1 MTFWATAA
9 LVIAACQPY
18 ALGRSPRAS
27 RAGRLPCRWG
37 RGHPSPT
44 AAPLLFQEAPQRACP
59 GRVLL
64 LAQRL
69 GLDLA
74 DALARERPF
83 LMPGARERK
92 RARAAMEET
101 GDGVRAW
108 LYLRRVEDYEAAW
121 RAQTALA
128 ASAPAFE
135 PGPFPI
141 RIQTPGDLHAA
152 RFDLLAWQDPHDT
165 AGFPSP
171 FWVQEGMVEAELAGG
186 GAAGPAGGRRRGRGR
201 GASPRRRP
209 STHAAPHP
217 TR

>member
-1 MTFWATAA
+1 M
-9 LVIAACQPY
+9 
-18 ALGRSPRAS
+18 
-27 RAGRLPCRWG
+27 
-37 RGHPSPT
+37 
-44 AAPLLFQEAPQRACP
+44 
-59 GRVLL
+59 LL

-92 RARAAMEET
+92 RARVAMEET

-171 FWVQEGMVEAELAGG
+171 FWVQEGMVEAEPLVPLVAAAGG
-186 GAAGPAGGRRRGRGR
+186 AVEGLRLADVLQLTPLRFRQSDRYRCSALQSSLQHHR
-201 GASPRRRP
+201 
-209 STHAAPHP
+209 
-217 TR
+217 

>member
-1 MTFWATAA
+1 M
-9 LVIAACQPY
+9 
-18 ALGRSPRAS
+18 
-27 RAGRLPCRWG
+27 
-37 RGHPSPT
+37 
-44 AAPLLFQEAPQRACP
+44 
-59 GRVLL
+59 LL

-92 RARAAMEET
+92 RACAAKEET

-135 PGPFPI
+135 LGPFPI

-171 FWVQEGMVEAELAGG
+171 FWVQEGMVEAVLDLEAEPLVPLVAAAGG
-186 GAAGPAGGRRRGRGR
+186 AVEGLRLADVLQLTPLRIRQGDRYRCSALQSSLQHNR
-201 GASPRRRP
+201 
-209 STHAAPHP
+209 
-217 TR
+217 

>member
-1 MTFWATAA
+1 M
-9 LVIAACQPY
+9 
-18 ALGRSPRAS
+18 
-27 RAGRLPCRWG
+27 
-37 RGHPSPT
+37 
-44 AAPLLFQEAPQRACP
+44 
-59 GRVLL
+59 LL

-108 LYLRRVEDYEAAW
+108 LYLRRVEDYEEAW

-171 FWVQEGMVEAELAGG
+171 FWVQEGMVEAEPLVPLV
-186 GAAGPAGGRRRGRGR
+186 AAGPAGGHRRGARSRGF
-201 GASPRRRP
+201 ASPTAFNSRRSASDKVIATAALSTSHP
-209 STHAAPHP
+209 SNT
-217 TR
+217 TDEFILINFSITTLV

>member
-1 MTFWATAA
+1 M
-9 LVIAACQPY
+9 
-18 ALGRSPRAS
+18 
-27 RAGRLPCRWG
+27 
-37 RGHPSPT
+37 
-44 AAPLLFQEAPQRACP
+44 
-59 GRVLL
+59 LL

-171 FWVQEGMVEAELAGG
+171 FWVQEGMVEAVLDLEAEPLVPLVATAGDAVERLRLADGLQLTPLRIRQG
-186 GAAGPAGGRRRGRGR
+186 DRYRCSALQSSLQHHR
-201 GASPRRRP
+201 
-209 STHAAPHP
+209 
-217 TR
+217 